1 MISYVILR
9 VRTQSMC
16 VQWMK
21 NPLVWK
27 YRARLCYNSHKKP
40 MDNHSRSCAF
50 FFLPSSSFNLSTYA
64 LQCVSL
70 KNHVWFIEY
79 WRIKRNNIYIYW
91 ENIKCEATSLHLKCS
106 LFIMRFVDLF
116 AAVNHFS
123 NTTQTIECIDSV
135 LNFDLSTTF
144 RFGHILEPLSLILD
158 EISKH
163 THTHMHTNSIH
174 ADCRVR
180 SIQLTQKCAL
190 NTFCCAA
197 QNFYLL
203 KNSIVW
209 DFSVPKRKQKAD
221 LRENTLFFYFTVQW
235 HIWVCDRFWCFVVV
249 GIFLCIRLLPVNA
262 CVCFF
267 FFLWI
272 HLICHLSNR
281 YGIYLIYRDIAHTYV
296 PSTVSST

>member
-50 FFLPSSSFNLSTYA
+50 FLALFFVQSFHIRTAVCITEKSCL
-64 LQCVSL
+64 
-70 KNHVWFIEY
+70 IY
-79 WRIKRNNIYIYW
+79 WILANKKEQYIYW

-163 THTHMHTNSIH
+163 THTHAHQFNSRRLPRAI
-174 ADCRVR
+174 
-180 SIQLTQKCAL
+180 
-190 NTFCCAA
+190 NTTYAKMCIKHFLLCGAK
-197 QNFYLL
+197 FYLL

-209 DFSVPKRKQKAD
+209 IFLFR
-221 LRENTLFFYFTVQW
+221 RENKKLTWEKTHTFF
-235 HIWVCDRFWCFVVV
+235 
-249 GIFLCIRLLPVNA
+249 P
-262 CVCFF
+262 
-267 FFLWI
+267 
-272 HLICHLSNR
+272 
-281 YGIYLIYRDIAHTYV
+281 
-296 PSTVSST
+296 

>member
-16 VQWMK
+16 VQWKK

-50 FFLPSSSFNLSTYA
+50 FLALFFVQSFHMHT
-64 LQCVSL
+64 LQCVCVCITEKSCL
-70 KNHVWFIEY
+70 IY
-79 WRIKRNNIYIYW
+79 WILANKKEQYIYW
-91 ENIKCEATSLHLKCS
+91 ENKKCEATSLHLKCS

-163 THTHMHTNSIH
+163 THTHQFNSRRLPRAI
-174 ADCRVR
+174 
-180 SIQLTQKCAL
+180 IQLTQKCAL

-209 DFSVPKRKQKAD
+209 DFSAPKRKQKV
-221 LRENTLFFYFTVQW
+221 FFSTVQW

-249 GIFLCIRLLPVNA
+249 GIFLCIRRLPVNA
-262 CVCFF
+262 CVCFSSF
-267 FFLWI
+267 FEFI
-272 HLICHLSNR
+272 SFA
-281 YGIYLIYRDIAHTYV
+281 IYQIDMGFIWCTVISHIHTYHRLYQAYKFD
-296 PSTVSST
+296 